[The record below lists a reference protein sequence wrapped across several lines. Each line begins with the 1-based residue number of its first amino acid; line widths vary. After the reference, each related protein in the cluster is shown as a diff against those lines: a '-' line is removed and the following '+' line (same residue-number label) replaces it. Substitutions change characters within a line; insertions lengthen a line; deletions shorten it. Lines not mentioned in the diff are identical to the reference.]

1 MCGAFD
7 DVPDIRGV
15 PTPYTPACDGH
26 PLAPIVCPVYVC
38 GGHPGDAVVTELLAL
53 TPLTLTLSQRET
65 GKRGPVNI
73 DLALC

>member
-1 MCGAFD
+1 MIRCAIFD
-7 DVPDIRGV
+7 V
-15 PTPYTPACDGH
+15 PTPFIPACDGH
-26 PLAPIVCPVYVC
+26 PLAPIVGPVYVC
-38 GGHPGDAVVTELLAL
+38 GGHPGDAVVIELLAL